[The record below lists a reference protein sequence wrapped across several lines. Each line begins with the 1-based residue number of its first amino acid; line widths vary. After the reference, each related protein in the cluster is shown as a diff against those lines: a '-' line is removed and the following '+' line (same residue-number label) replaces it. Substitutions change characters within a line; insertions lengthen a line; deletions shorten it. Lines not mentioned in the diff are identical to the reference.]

1 MVIFLLSPGIHRRV
15 GGTGALGLG
24 KLILKVQ
31 SPSFLIYDLSSNI
44 ILSRDLLLYWEELRE
59 AIRGK
64 QSDRLSHLTSVR
76 RLRWFLSWRGF
87 ACSFL
92 QVFIFNRSQI
102 LVQVSLSSKAYM
114 NKSFLGEQNCSLGEQ
129 KCSLGNQKCSLDQM

>member
-1 MVIFLLSPGIHRRV
+1 M
-15 GGTGALGLG
+15 
-24 KLILKVQ
+24 
-31 SPSFLIYDLSSNI
+31 
-44 ILSRDLLLYWEELRE
+44 
-59 AIRGK
+59 
-64 QSDRLSHLTSVR
+64 R

-114 NKSFLGEQNCSLGEQ
+114 NKSFLSEQKCSLGEQ
-129 KCSLGNQKCSLDQM
+129 KCSLDDRLGELYCSERLLDQLCWVMIILVNRSVLLLNFCMRLFFTNSSVRGFFNISPFHAKFWFQRVFSFFAWAYILISNQDSSY